1 MPRTTW
7 PTEKR
12 AEALALYVE
21 HGSRRAAEVS
31 EVPAGTIRHWA
42 HEEGL
47 YRDRMA
53 RIRATVESRNLS
65 HEVLRSELREE
76 LLLAAGELVAAVR
89 SMMREPD
96 PEYKKLPPGEMRSI
110 EERVAALEVEVEDP
124 SPAVWS
130 GRDARD
136 LMVAA
141 GIALDKYRLEMGEAT
156 GREETLTL
164 SAVERGIALLEAQ
177 QSEDAAIERAHE
189 ALPG

>member
-1 MPRTTW
+1 
-7 PTEKR
+7 
-12 AEALALYVE
+12 
-21 HGSRRAAEVS
+21 
-31 EVPAGTIRHWA
+31 
-42 HEEGL
+42 
-47 YRDRMA
+47 
-53 RIRATVESRNLS
+53 
-65 HEVLRSELREE
+65 LREQ
-76 LLLAAGELVAAVR
+76 LLEVAGELVAKVH
-89 SMMREPD
+89 
-96 PEYKKLPPGEMRSI
+96 EM
-110 EERVAALEVEVEDP
+110 VGGVTD
-124 SPAVWS
+124 VWS